1 MNRILLS
8 VIVLLFC
15 AKSYSQTI
23 DSVKAVSYYDTDSMA
38 VDTSDNILTFKEF
51 LSLVVTNHPIAK
63 QAQIIS
69 DQGKASLRA
78 SRGGFDPEIYGSWDK
93 KDFAGKKYY
102 EYYDVGLAVPTW
114 FGLEFVTGISKNDGD
129 AYYYNPERTAPDNGT
144 GYLGVAVPI
153 GQGMIMDERRKALRK
168 AQFMQQASEFDRIAA
183 MNELIYN
190 ASYQYWEWVK
200 AYNTKAI
207 YDSTVTNANSR
218 YDAIKNIFLQGE
230 AAAIDTTEA
239 LTQVQSVEYLYLD
252 AKVEENNMRLLLSNY
267 IWDTD
272 NVPLEIQGEVR
283 PQSVGFLNDVD
294 LASTEDILSKH
305 DSIVENHPAVKAYE
319 LKIQGLQVEKS
330 YYANKL
336 LPKGKLKYNLLT
348 KGYNTQYST
357 EDYKVG
363 FQVSFP
369 LLLRQARGDLA
380 NIKLK
385 VLDTQYKLDYK
396 RLELRNKLLSYN
408 AKINTIKQQ
417 IDLYRQANF
426 NYSRLLYSEEIKML
440 NGESSLFK
448 VNYREA
454 KLYNA
459 QTKLISLYCK
469 FYQTQATLI
478 YTAAL
483 GY

>member
-1 MNRILLS
+1 M
-8 VIVLLFC
+8 LFLVG
-15 AKSYSQTI
+15 KSFSQQI
-23 DSVKAVSYYDTDSMA
+23 DTVRAVSYYDTDSMS
-38 VDTSDNILTFKEF
+38 VDTTDNILSFKEF
-51 LSLVVTNHPIAK
+51 LSLLVANHPIAK

-69 DQGKASLRA
+69 DQGKASLKA

-102 EYYDVGLAVPTW
+102 EYYDVGLSVPTW
-114 FGLEFVTGISKNDGD
+114 FGLEFVTGITKNDGN
-129 AYYYNPERTAPDNGT
+129 AYYYNPERTTPDNGT

-153 GQGMIMDERRKALRK
+153 GQGLIMDERRKTLRK
-168 AQFMQQASEFDRIAA
+168 AQFMQQASEFDRIQA
-183 MNELIYN
+183 MNELIYD

-200 AYNTKAI
+200 AYNNKAV
-207 YDSTVTNANSR
+207 YDSTVSNANKR
-218 YDAIKNIFLQGE
+218 YDAVKNIYLQGE

-239 LTQVQSVEYLYLD
+239 LTQVQSVQYLYLD
-252 AKVEENNMRLLLSNY
+252 AVVTENNMRLLLSNY
-267 IWDTD
+267 LWDTD
-272 NVPLEIQGEVR
+272 NIPLEIQKDIR
-283 PQSVGFLNDVD
+283 PQSVGFFNEVD
-294 LASTEDILSKH
+294 MASTEEILSKH

-336 LPKGKLKYNLLT
+336 LPKGKLKYNVLT
-348 KGYNTQYST
+348 TGYNTEYSS
-357 EDYKVG
+357 ENYKVG

-408 AKINTIKQQ
+408 AKINAIKQQ
-417 IDLYRQANF
+417 IDLYKQANT

-454 KLYNA
+454 KLYDA
-459 QTKLISLYCK
+459 QTKLIGLYCK